1 MKKSQFRQFLLSLLL
16 LFLLILIG
24 TGGYYFIE
32 GWSLRDSL
40 YMTFITISTVG
51 YGEVHSLTP
60 MGQNFTIVFLIF
72 SVFTIGYTLT
82 RLLTF
87 IFEGQIVQTMK
98 ERRMKRLLS
107 LTKEHTIICGFGDIG
122 REVAEEFLRNKIKFV
137 VVDKEFS
144 ESDVDRYSDVLFI
157 QGDAADEETLKNAK
171 IEKAR
176 AVVACLPDDQQNV
189 FVVLTA
195 RQMNPNLQIVTKA
208 SDKRNTVKFTKAG
221 ADRIISP
228 KQIAGRRLAAMSS
241 HPSIVNFLE
250 VLSSGGDESLRIESV
265 KLEAG
270 SSLINKSLKESNI
283 GSYTGAIIIGILGPD
298 GRTRMNQTSLA
309 TLSSLIL
316 GEGDELIAL
325 GSEDQLERLVSFA
338 EGH

>member
-1 MKKSQFRQFLLSLLL
+1 MKKSQFRQFLLSLFLL
-16 LFLLILIG
+16 LLLIVIG
-24 TGGYYFIE
+24 TSGYRFIE
-32 GWSLRDSL
+32 GWSLRDSF

-51 YGEVHSLTP
+51 YGEIHPLTP
-60 MGQNFTIVFLIF
+60 MGQNFTIAFLIF

-107 LTKEHTIICGFGDIG
+107 ITKDHIIICGFGDIG
-122 REVAEEFLRNKIKFV
+122 REVAEEFTRNKIKFV
-137 VVDKEFS
+137 VVDRELS
-144 ESDVDRYSDVLFI
+144 ETDAERYSEILFI

-171 IEKAR
+171 IER
-176 AVVACLPDDQQNV
+176 AKGVVACLPDDQQNV

-208 SDKRNTVKFTKAG
+208 SDERNVVKFTKAG
-221 ADRIISP
+221 ADKIISP

-265 KLEAG
+265 KLEAE
-270 SSLINKSLKESNI
+270 SPLINTSLKQSNI

-298 GRTRMNQTSLA
+298 GRTRMNQSSLA

-316 GEGDELIAL
+316 SEGDELIAL
-325 GSEDQLERLVSFA
+325 GSEEQLERLVTFA
-338 EGH
+338 EG